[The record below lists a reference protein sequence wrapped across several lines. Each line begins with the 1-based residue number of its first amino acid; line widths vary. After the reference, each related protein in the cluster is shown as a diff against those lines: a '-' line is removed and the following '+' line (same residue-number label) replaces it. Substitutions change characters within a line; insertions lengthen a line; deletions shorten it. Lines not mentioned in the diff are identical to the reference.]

1 MINPIPGQEEENAE
15 YLEEMGLA
23 VWVRAKDNF
32 ETIFKEVIQDKKL
45 NELKQNGQKLAGHN
59 SALEIC
65 EEIFGWHGFNKR
77 NKYHMTIP
85 DKPRSSKQK
94 YITVKLK

>member
-1 MINPIPGQEEENAE
+1 
-15 YLEEMGLA
+15 MGLA

-32 ETIFKEVIQDKKL
+32 ETVFKEVIQDKKL

-65 EEIFGWHGFNKR
+65 EEIFGGK
-77 NKYHMTIP
+77 
-85 DKPRSSKQK
+85 
-94 YITVKLK
+94 